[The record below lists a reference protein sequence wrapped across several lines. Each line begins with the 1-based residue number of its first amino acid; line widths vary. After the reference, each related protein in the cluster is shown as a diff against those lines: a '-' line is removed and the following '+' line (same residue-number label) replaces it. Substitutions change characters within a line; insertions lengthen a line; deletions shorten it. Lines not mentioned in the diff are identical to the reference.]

1 MRLGNSNGNN
11 RGKRYFVRGRDD
23 QHLDMLYAEEADR
36 FARWFALHHQAAKRQ
51 LIGKEG
57 YDDDTFND
65 TYLRIYEIILFT
77 GRQIKDYASYFHR
90 AYYTNYIQ
98 GLTKENR
105 YCELF
110 TNCDVE
116 VEEADVEAE
125 LDEKRIRLEADVMD
139 YVLQHYDLREFEI
152 FKMYVNLKPAV
163 NYHALARMTNLK
175 YHVIQRMIS
184 RITQDVKTNSI
195 FSLRRREL
203 VGAYF

>member
-23 QHLDMLYAEEADR
+23 QNMDVVYAEQAEQ
-36 FARWFALHHQAAKRQ
+36 FAEWFTHNCRAARQ
-51 LIGKEG
+51 QLLNKEG
-57 YDDDTFND
+57 YDDDTFNE

-110 TNCDVE
+110 PNYDTMDE
-116 VEEADVEAE
+116 ESWEEEAEA
-125 LDEKRIRLEADVMD
+125 DEKRSRLQADVMN
-139 YVLQHYDLREFEI
+139 YVLENYDLREFEI

-163 NYHALARMTNLK
+163 NYHSLARMTDLK

-184 RITQDVKTNSI
+184 RITQDVKSNSV
-195 FSLRRREL
+195 FLMRRREL
-203 VGAYF
+203 LGA